1 MVSGIDDKLQLKIA
15 KKKKFWESLLLTN
28 LISPHMLLA
37 LPKRQIKSAI
47 TLLGYKNTRLQ
58 SKRPS

>member
-28 LISPHMLLA
+28 LITPHMLLA

-47 TLLGYKNTRLQ
+47 TILGYKNT
-58 SKRPS
+58 